1 MLKLKL
7 QYFGPLLWRT
17 NSLEKSL
24 MLGKIEGRR
33 RREQQRMRWWN
44 GITDSMGMSLS
55 KLRELVMDREA
66 WRTAVH
72 EVTKSQTWLSDWT
85 ELNVF
90 LGGSDVKES
99 ACSVGDPGS
108 IPESGRSP
116 GGGNGIP
123 LQHSSL
129 KNPMQR
135 GSWRATVRGVTKSRI
150 RQWLALSVYIE
161 GVFKDF
167 PGGSIGKVSACTAGD
182 PCLIPGYPSSIPG
195 SGRSPG
201 RGNGNPLQYACLENS
216 RNRGSWWAKVHR
228 VPKSWI
234 WLNN

>member
-7 QYFGPLLWRT
+7 QYFGPLMQRT
-17 NSLEKSL
+17 NSLEKTL
-24 MLGKIEGRR
+24 MLGKIKGRR
-33 RREQQRMRWWN
+33 RRGRQRMRWLD
-44 GITDSMGMSLS
+44 GIPTSMSMSLS

-66 WRTAVH
+66 WRAAVH
-72 EVTKSQTWLSDWT
+72 GVTKSQTWLSDWT
-85 ELNVF
+85 ERMYSLVY
-90 LGGSDVKES
+90 SDVKES
-99 ACSVGDPGS
+99 ACNVGDPGS

-116 GGGNGIP
+116 GVWRGIP

-129 KNPMQR
+129 ENPMDG
-135 GSWRATVRGVTKSRI
+135 GSWWATGHGVTKSAR
-150 RQWLALSVYIE
+150 LSDLHFQCILE
-161 GVFKDF
+161 GIFKDF
-167 PGGSIGKVSACTAGD
+167 PGGSIGKVSACNAGD
-182 PCLIPGYPSSIPG
+182 PRLIPGYPSSIPG

-228 VPKSWI
+228 VPKSWT